1 MTLDTE
7 PDLSDFSRIDFS
19 NGAVAAVSGGSDST
33 ALLLLLKAHLDR
45 NAPATKL
52 LAVTIDHRL
61 RPQAAAEAQ
70 AVARLCAARGIAH
83 RVLAWS
89 GRKPSTGLPAAAREA
104 RYRLLAEAAEA
115 AGIGLILTG
124 HTADDQ
130 AETVLMRQAR
140 DERAR
145 DEWARDEW
153 ARDERPSDKRPSDGG
168 QSDDGRR
175 EEGRGLAGMAPATL
189 YDWRHWIV
197 RPLLGVRREAL
208 REFLRRE
215 QVAWI
220 EDPTNADTAF
230 ERPRVRAALAEG
242 DGAPRVA
249 EAIALA
255 RKVAAEREQL
265 GRRAAMLIRS
275 LASRPAAGLVRL
287 DRDFATESDSGAA
300 IYALRILLAATGG
313 TAFLP
318 DQARSEALFGR
329 LRTGPLCATLSRTVI
344 DARRTG
350 IFLHRELRDLPP
362 AVEVSDNALWD
373 GRRRITLGDSSGA
386 LLIAPLLVAPL
397 GAALAAKRAIAGHGT
412 PASLVR
418 AALAAEP
425 ALWRDGEC
433 LGLPGEGPGLP
444 GEGPMPAAVAEY
456 PAVAPF
462 ARFLP
467 SFDLAP
473 ADAVA
478 ALLGAAPV
486 PASPFGGH
494 SAGLPRAK
502 A

>member
-7 PDLSDFSRIDFS
+7 PDLSDFSQIDFS

-45 NAPATKL
+45 NATATKL
-52 LAVTIDHRL
+52 LAVTIDHQL

-83 RVLAWS
+83 RILAWS
-89 GRKPSTGLPAAAREA
+89 GHKPSTGLPAAAREA

-140 DERAR
+140 DE
-145 DEWARDEW
+145 WARDEW
-153 ARDERPSDKRPSDGG
+153 ARDEQASDGGASDEG
-168 QSDDGRR
+168 QSDDGPRD
-175 EEGRGLAGMAPATL
+175 EGRGLAGMAPATL
-189 YDWRHWIV
+189 YEWRHWIV
-197 RPLLGVRREAL
+197 RPLLGIRRAEL

-242 DGAPRVA
+242 DGTPRVA

-255 RKVAAEREQL
+255 RKAAAEREQL
-265 GRRAAMLIRS
+265 GHRAAMLIRS

-287 DRDFATESDSGAA
+287 DRDFATAADSRAA

-329 LRTGPLCATLSRTVI
+329 FRTGPLCATLSRTVI

-362 AVEVSDNALWD
+362 AVALSGNALWD
-373 GRRRITLGDSSGA
+373 CRRRITLGDSSGA

-397 GAALAAKRAIAGHGT
+397 GAALAAKRAIEGHGT

-425 ALWRDGEC
+425 ALWQDGEC
-433 LGLPGEGPGLP
+433 LGLLGEGPGLP
-444 GEGPMPAAVAEY
+444 GEGPMPAAVAAY

-494 SAGLPRAK
+494 SAGLPRAN